1 MHFRVHVKG
10 CSFAEP
16 TYFGIG
22 YFFQELNDFILQGFF
37 SHWSEE
43 EQVSA
48 SANTRGECC
57 SQHFQPFETHCWPFY
72 MLDFKSNDQMMN
84 IWRWQKCITSLCAHC
99 TMWLCTHAIPVIQ
112 LCARSMINDHYLKV
126 KVPSFCVGVK
136 RNSWSQKMHCWWWTS
151 VNGWHTD
158 HWKWDTAFTKTIEPR
173 FCHRWGSDKTL

>member
-1 MHFRVHVKG
+1 MWLVKFVPTTLFDAFNKRPFQEKQQKYFHQCSHCPICTRYLEMHFRVHVKG

-22 YFFQELNDFILQGFF
+22 YFFQELNDFIMQGFF

-84 IWRWQKCITSLCAHC
+84 I
-99 TMWLCTHAIPVIQ
+99 
-112 LCARSMINDHYLKV
+112 
-126 KVPSFCVGVK
+126 
-136 RNSWSQKMHCWWWTS
+136 
-151 VNGWHTD
+151 
-158 HWKWDTAFTKTIEPR
+158 
-173 FCHRWGSDKTL
+173 